1 MRRTTTKPP
10 PMLTVHNVQSSTSP
24 TAQRR
29 APRPRCGRSS
39 DKLNPVEPKPP
50 NQRQRT
56 PAPFYGSA
64 PARTAPCL
72 HYYIGHELEEQR
84 NPRL

>member
-1 MRRTTTKPP
+1 MRRTTTPQL

-39 DKLNPVEPKPP
+39 DKSTPSNPNHRISGSRPQPP
-50 NQRQRT
+50 CTVRRPRQWHRVFT
-56 PAPFYGSA
+56 
-64 PARTAPCL
+64 TAL
-72 HYYIGHELEEQR
+72 VMS
-84 NPRL
+84 